1 MTGKK
6 AYQWKWMLS
15 AAGILLLLFL
25 CAGKVYGAERIRV
38 LVNGETPA
46 VIEKKQEQWY
56 LKADSSSQQEF
67 KGVQY
72 LKIPKNKEL
81 ESGYYFFLAQGRLD
95 TRKRFHRLRTRVNNK
110 TFIGDYYFGYPNGRL
125 YMKRGWVTVGKEKYW
140 LSSSG
145 RKYTDC
151 WKGGYYLTSSGKIAK
166 NTKTPDGFY
175 VDCDGHKCKKEE
187 MRLSSLKKSIN
198 SMIQGYS
205 GTWSVYVKNLKT
217 QDILLINEKQ
227 MTPASIIKL
236 FVMASAYDG
245 IKRGTIP
252 NNSNTKRLLQNMITV
267 SDNESYNALVRSH
280 DKSQSFV
287 NGAKKVN
294 QFLKRNG
301 FSKTGVHSTLHPA
314 VSAFVSDGNR
324 NLTTVKDTGTLL
336 EKIYRGTC
344 VSKKASKEM
353 LDLLLKQTRR
363 WKIPSGLPSGTK
375 VANKTGE
382 TSQYQ
387 HDAAIVFG
395 PKTDY
400 VVCIFSQ
407 TNYYWGVQGIKQL
420 SSQIYQALN

>member
-1 MTGKK
+1 
-6 AYQWKWMLS
+6 
-15 AAGILLLLFL
+15 
-25 CAGKVYGAERIRV
+25 
-38 LVNGETPA
+38 
-46 VIEKKQEQWY
+46 
-56 LKADSSSQQEF
+56 
-67 KGVQY
+67 
-72 LKIPKNKEL
+72 
-81 ESGYYFFLAQGRLD
+81 
-95 TRKRFHRLRTRVNNK
+95 
-110 TFIGDYYFGYPNGRL
+110 
-125 YMKRGWVTVGKEKYW
+125 MKRGWVTVGKEKYW

-227 MTPASIIKL
+227 MMPASIIKL

-301 FSKTGVHSTLHPA
+301 F
-314 VSAFVSDGNR
+314 FQNR
-324 NLTTVKDTGTLL
+324 GCTVPCIRPTV
-336 EKIYRGTC
+336 ERC
-344 VSKKASKEM
+344 V
-353 LDLLLKQTRR
+353 L
-363 WKIPSGLPSGTK
+363 
-375 VANKTGE
+375 
-382 TSQYQ
+382 
-387 HDAAIVFG
+387 
-395 PKTDY
+395 
-400 VVCIFSQ
+400 
-407 TNYYWGVQGIKQL
+407 
-420 SSQIYQALN
+420 